1 MIDMKLF
8 TAKVFVLDKNDVVVA
23 TLPFTVTSDSLE
35 GAMTCFFSEIYVLN
49 SVLDLNSYSLDYD
62 FSKILISETINKEYI
77 NPINN

>member
-35 GAMTCFFSEIYVLN
+35 GAMTCFFSEI
-49 SVLDLNSYSLDYD
+49 S
-62 FSKILISETINKEYI
+62 
-77 NPINN
+77 